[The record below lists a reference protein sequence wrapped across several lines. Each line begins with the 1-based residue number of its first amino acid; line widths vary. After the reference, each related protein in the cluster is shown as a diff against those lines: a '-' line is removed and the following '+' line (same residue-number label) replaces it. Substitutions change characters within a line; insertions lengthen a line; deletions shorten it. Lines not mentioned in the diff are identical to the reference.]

1 MGEETHR
8 LRSSSV
14 RGAGEMASWKR
25 SARRNAPTAAITM
38 YEAIVA
44 LWVSM
49 QNAALGWRSDQLKQN
64 LSSMVQTAKKS
75 VL

>member
-1 MGEETHR
+1 
-8 LRSSSV
+8 
-14 RGAGEMASWKR
+14 
-25 SARRNAPTAAITM
+25 M
-38 YEAIVA
+38 YEAIVE

-49 QNAALGWRSDQLKQN
+49 QNMALGWRSGQLKKN